1 MTLGSSLGAGAAH
14 SVADAHSPATSIQRL
29 PLALWVGGCLLIIGM
44 MWTWRLTHIEVPA
57 EATWLAPEMQ
67 AIVRDRL
74 LAGTI
79 VGAVLGIAGLLLR
92 TASSNPLADPEIT
105 GVNAGAALGVVAVA
119 ALTPAQGAA
128 ALLPGGLVGAIAAAS
143 ITVMVGLRGG
153 HGDLSGV
160 VAIQRMLLLG
170 LAVSAMLS
178 AITAIILVLD
188 EAQLVTVLSWLS
200 GKLGGIRLPDVIP
213 ALVISV
219 LVLPLVWW
227 GARGFDALA
236 IGDSVA
242 SAIGARPARLR
253 LIATAVAVL
262 LIAPCVAAAGPIG
275 FLGLLSAV
283 VAHRLCGPRHRWGIP
298 VAALSGAAI
307 LLLADSIA
315 QWMWA
320 PAETPVGIVTSIV
333 GVPVLLWG
341 IRQVQRRRGR
351 STKNTAGAARATAS
365 AARATP
371 GGERA

>member
-1 MTLGSSLGAGAAH
+1 MSRASKLIARAAYAHTAYAHRGSSIA
-14 SVADAHSPATSIQRL
+14 RR
-29 PLALWVGGCLLIIGM
+29 PLALWVGGCLLIIAL
-44 MWTWRLTHIEVPA
+44 MWGWRLSHIDVPN
-57 EATWLAPEMQ
+57 EAPWLAPELH

-74 LAGTI
+74 VAGTVI
-79 VGAVLGIAGLLLR
+79 GAVLGIAGLLLR

-105 GVNAGAALGVVAVA
+105 GVNAGAALGVVTVA
-119 ALTPAQGAA
+119 TLSPAHGAA

-143 ITVMVGLRGG
+143 ITVVVGLRGG
-153 HGDLSGV
+153 QGDPSGV

-170 LAVSAMLS
+170 LAISAMLS

-188 EAQLVTVLSWLS
+188 EAQLITVLSWLS
-200 GKLGGIRLPDVIP
+200 GKLGGIRLADVLP
-213 ALVISV
+213 ALVIAV
-219 LVLPLVWW
+219 VVVPAVWV

-253 LIATAVAVL
+253 LIATAAAVL

-298 VAALSGAAI
+298 VAAASGAAI

-315 QWMWA
+315 QWLWA

-341 IRQVQRRRGR
+341 IREVQRRRVRRGGGGA
-351 STKNTAGAARATAS
+351 SSLGSAAGAS
-365 AARATP
+365 SS
-371 GGERA
+371 GSERA